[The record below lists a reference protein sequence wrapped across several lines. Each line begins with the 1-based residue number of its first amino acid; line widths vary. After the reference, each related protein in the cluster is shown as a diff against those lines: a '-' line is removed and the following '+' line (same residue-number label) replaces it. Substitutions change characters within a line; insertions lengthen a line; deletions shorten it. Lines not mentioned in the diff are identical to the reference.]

1 MFSKR
6 RKNFME
12 NFFITSIF
20 CFYQNSK
27 NFPKS
32 VYWQSR
38 TASGFSN
45 TFHPFFSKNH
55 TNINKS
61 TINHGNNVAWFIEN
75 NRQKMVFNDEII
87 VANMF
92 VCIKKER
99 KSF

>member
-27 NFPKS
+27 
-32 VYWQSR
+32 
-38 TASGFSN
+38 
-45 TFHPFFSKNH
+45 TFGNLFTGNPERHLDFQTLFILFSKNH

-61 TINHGNNVAWFIEN
+61 TINHETNATWFIES
-75 NRQKMVFNDEII
+75 NRQEIEFTYEII
-87 VANMF
+87 VTTVF
-92 VCIKKER
+92 VCIKKEI

>member
-1 MFSKR
+1 
-6 RKNFME
+6 ME

-45 TFHPFFSKNH
+45 TFHLFFPRNH
-55 TNINKS
+55 TNINLS
-61 TINHGNNVAWFIEN
+61 TTDNETNVAWFIETNRKKIEFN
-75 NRQKMVFNDEII
+75 NELN
-87 VANMF
+87 
-92 VCIKKER
+92 
-99 KSF
+99 